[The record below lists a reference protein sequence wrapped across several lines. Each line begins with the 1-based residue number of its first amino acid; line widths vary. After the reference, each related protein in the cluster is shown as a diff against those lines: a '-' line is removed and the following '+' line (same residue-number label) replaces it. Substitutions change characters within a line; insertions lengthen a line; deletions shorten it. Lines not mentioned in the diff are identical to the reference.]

1 MVEYSLI
8 DDPQLQARVRRRY
21 ERDISYLKQLDFQIL
36 GYALERE
43 TPFSAILQ
51 FPRLFLMWMN
61 GEVLT
66 FPSPLRIGV
75 ATALLTQAEPSTVAL
90 CMGMGVKLYT
100 RFADDTVLISCTFQS
115 YLVPKPG
122 SKIIKPPP
130 ASPAE
135 AAWRAHADRVR
146 QMETASQRVR
156 PIATYAE
163 FLEVSRLEEDITQY
177 EQGG

>member
-1 MVEYSLI
+1 MLEHSLI
-8 DDPQLQARVRRRY
+8 DDPRLQSRVRGRY

-36 GYALERE
+36 GYALETE
-43 TPFSAILQ
+43 GPFSAVLQ
-51 FPRLFLMWMN
+51 LPRLFLMWVN

-66 FPSPLRIGV
+66 FPRPLRIGI

-100 RFADDTVLISCTFQS
+100 RFGGDTLLISCTFRS

-130 ASPAE
+130 ASPVE
-135 AAWRAHADRVR
+135 AAWRGHTERVR
-146 QMETASQRVR
+146 ELEGEGRQLV
-156 PIATYAE
+156 PITTYAE
-163 FLEVSRLEEDITQY
+163 FREASDLEEDMSQY
-177 EQGG
+177 Q

>member
-1 MVEYSLI
+1 MVEHSLI
-8 DDPQLQARVRRRY
+8 DDPRLQSRVRRRY
-21 ERDISYLKQLDFQIL
+21 ERHISYLRQLDFQIL

-51 FPRLFLMWMN
+51 LPKLFLMWVN

-75 ATALLTQAEPSTVAL
+75 ATALLKQAEPSTVAL

-100 RFADDTVLISCTFQS
+100 RFGDDALLISCTFQS

-130 ASPAE
+130 VSPVE
-135 AAWRAHADRVR
+135 AAWRAHTERVR
-146 QMETASQRVR
+146 QIESAGQQVR
-156 PIATYAE
+156 PLTTYAE
-163 FLEVSRLEEDITQY
+163 FLEVSRLEEDVSQY
-177 EQGG
+177 E